1 METGQT
7 ISIHASSAT
16 KVLNREFSII
26 DALSGLFSATK
37 TTFSSVYG
45 YLKEM
50 LWYRPR
56 EIPNETTLRELEE
69 NKKAVENGY
78 VSPTFDS
85 VDKMLDWLYS
95 PSKKYQNGVR
105 TVD

>member
-7 ISIHASSAT
+7 ISVHLPSAT
-16 KVLNREFSII
+16 KALSREVSII
-26 DALSGLFSATK
+26 SALSGLFSTTK
-37 TTFSSVYG
+37 NSFSSVYN

-56 EIPNETTLRELEE
+56 EIPNENTLKELEE
-69 NKKAVENGY
+69 NKKAIENGY

-85 VDKMLDWLYS
+85 VDKMLDWLHS

-105 TVD
+105 AVD

>member
-7 ISIHASSAT
+7 ISIHAPSAT
-16 KVLNREFSII
+16 KALGREASII
-26 DALSGLFSATK
+26 STLSGLFATIK
-37 TTFSSVYG
+37 NGLSSVYG

-69 NKKAVENGY
+69 NKKAIENGY

-85 VDKMLDWLYS
+85 VDKMLDWLHS

-105 TVD
+105 AVD